1 MLLKCINSYENVLD
15 LGNALKD
22 NMCYSHNPSQVFIF
36 SLIKTKG
43 FYPIVRDKFY
53 FPL

>member
-1 MLLKCINSYENVLD
+1 MLLKWINSYENVLD

-36 SLIKTKG
+36 SLKKQKVFT
-43 FYPIVRDKFY
+43 P
-53 FPL
+53 